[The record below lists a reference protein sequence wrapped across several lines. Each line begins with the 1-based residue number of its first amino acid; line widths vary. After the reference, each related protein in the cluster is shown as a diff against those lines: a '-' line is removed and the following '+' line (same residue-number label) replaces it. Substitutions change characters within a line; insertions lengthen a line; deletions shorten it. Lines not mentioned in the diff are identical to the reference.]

1 MFSTE
6 LVTCTHV
13 QRNVFFPEVIVP
25 FSFGRRHVSPG
36 LAIGTGRSL
45 LA

>member
-6 LVTCTHV
+6 LMTCTHV
-13 QRNVFFPEVIVP
+13 QRTVLFPEVIVP
-25 FSFGRRHVSPG
+25 FTFGRRHLSPV